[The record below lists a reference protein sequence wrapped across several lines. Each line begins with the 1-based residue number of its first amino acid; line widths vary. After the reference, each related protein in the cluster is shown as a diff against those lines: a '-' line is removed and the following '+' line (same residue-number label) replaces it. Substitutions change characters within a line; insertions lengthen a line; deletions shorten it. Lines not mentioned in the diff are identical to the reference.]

1 MLALPGDEEE
11 EDTTISSITPVVLVV
26 GSSVLWGWIDRW
38 LCGWW
43 WCFVGISQQ
52 KQFNWFNRSLNWRG
66 LNEDYL
72 FLISFPSAELH
83 SSRRS
88 SVWPRKWAP
97 TQWANDI
104 GSFVFLP
111 PTTTIVLF
119 LCSCCWP
126 RSFLCCC
133 SCIYLG
139 NFYLYFCDWQSKSEL
154 VFFCSCRLL
163 CSAVKLVC
171 YCAILNPPFSGIF
184 WRNTTRHLWFTDRHA
199 LVTSIRYCYTLY
211 SLYIILRDADWIGKL
226 LPICVANAWMWVE

>member
-1 MLALPGDEEE
+1 MLALLV
-11 EDTTISSITPVVLVV
+11 TRRKRTPQYRRLHRWCWWW
-26 GSSVLWGWIDRW
+26 GSSELWGWIDRW

-111 PTTTIVLF
+111 TTTTIVLF

-126 RSFLCCC
+126 RSFL
-133 SCIYLG
+133 L
-139 NFYLYFCDWQSKSEL
+139 LLLHLPWEL
-154 VFFCSCRLL
+154 LLVLLWLAVEIRIRFFARAASSALL
-163 CSAVKLVC
+163 SNLSVILQFWIPPLVVSL
-171 YCAILNPPFSGIF
+171 AGTPPDIF
-184 WRNTTRHLWFTDRHA
+184 DLQTDMH
-199 LVTSIRYCYTLY
+199 
-211 SLYIILRDADWIGKL
+211 
-226 LPICVANAWMWVE
+226 